1 MDLVDILYIKQYR
14 TTKSVQEAHVMFTF
28 PTTAWKEKVVMTV
41 LKILTNQTPLL
52 SCTELH
58 VFHDAFVFM
67 LE

>member
-14 TTKSVQEAHVMFTF
+14 TTKSVQEAHAMFTF
-28 PTTAWKEKVVMTV
+28 ATTAWKEKVVMTV
-41 LKILTNQTPLL
+41 LKILNNQTPLL